1 MHQYPGQLRD
11 SVPSTKSRP
20 RHCSRVHVSFFL
32 QVTGSIH
39 SQSGLSP
46 GFWLFLQNWKVGP
59 SGFDPSQW
67 FLMFPYF
74 ILVSNENLLCHE
86 LDLPV
91 TFGQGSA
98 GSNSLLQGRP
108 LKLPVPGSW
117 SHWLSSGEE
126 HQQPECRGHPE
137 SARSPAGR
145 FWAAH
150 HRHHSAKSPVKTE
163 VPTTRPWP
171 AGGPLQVLDPECS
184 ADIELFRV
192 WVWVQ
197 TDLASLVMTHS
208 FSLESCTPQVFVVS

>member
-1 MHQYPGQLRD
+1 MHQYSGQLRD

-20 RHCSRVHVSFFL
+20 CHCSRVHVSCFL
-32 QVTGSIH
+32 QVTGSTH

-59 SGFDPSQW
+59 SGFDPLQW

-98 GSNSLLQGRP
+98 GSNRLLQGRP
-108 LKLPVPGSW
+108 LKLPIPGSW

-126 HQQPECRGHPE
+126 HQQPECRGLPE
-137 SARSPAGR
+137 STVQPAGSGQHTIAIILPR
-145 FWAAH
+145 ARWGQRYQPQGLGQQVALC
-150 HRHHSAKSPVKTE
+150 RSSILSA
-163 VPTTRPWP
+163 
-171 AGGPLQVLDPECS
+171 LQTLS
-184 ADIELFRV
+184 Y
-192 WVWVQ
+192 
-197 TDLASLVMTHS
+197 S
-208 FSLESCTPQVFVVS
+208 ESGFGSRQIWQA